1 MTEIK
6 FKKKILEMGV
16 SQEEVAKV
24 DFAKIKDII
33 DGAKSIEGLCKA
45 VKDVYPDFNESEF
58 KNAIIENAKE
68 SEEAQDL
75 SDDALEAVAGGSLGS
90 WLKKNKKEILYT
102 AVGVGAFGALIYGGG
117 KLINSG
123 ASSSNRSS
131 LSSSQVDKE
140 VSHLDNFLFD

>member
-1 MTEIK
+1 MTEK
-6 FKKKILEMGV
+6 EFKKKILEMGA

-24 DFAKIKDII
+24 DFEKIKGII

-45 VKDVYPDFNESEF
+45 FKDVYPDFNESEF
-58 KNAIIENAKE
+58 KKAIIENTKE

-102 AVGVGAFGALIYGGG
+102 AVGVGAFGAALYGGC

-123 ASSSNRSS
+123 ASSSSSNRSS
-131 LSSSQVDKE
+131 LSSSQ
-140 VSHLDNFLFD
+140 LDNLLFD